1 VLGTV
6 FLRSSFFHTQPAALV
21 RQLAGFLPAGAA
33 APGDAARQDVAERLG
48 QWLHVADAISLSSA
62 HAAIAAAGRQA
73 ARANGRPDTSAAAL
87 QAELE
92 RVRAVLSQSITT
104 RDTRH
109 QPDPDDLDTEFT
121 FCLQRYQDQQ
131 RRMEMSVDALRGHV
145 RQTLAQGTPRLA
157 QLAALDAALGEML
170 GGREQRLLVGL
181 PNFLRARF
189 MTLRQAAAASDTPHD
204 LRWLLGFNTELEQTL
219 LAELEHRLQPVVGM
233 IEAMTHEP

>member
-1 VLGTV
+1 M
-6 FLRSSFFHTQPAALV
+6 RSNLHRSGLV
-21 RQLAGFLPAGAA
+21 RQLAGFLPAGAP

-48 QWLHVADAISLSSA
+48 QWLNVADAIGLSSA

-73 ARANGRPDTSAAAL
+73 ARAPSQPAATAATL

-109 QPDPDDLDTEFT
+109 RPDPDDLDTEFA

-145 RQTLAQGTPRLA
+145 RQTLAQGAPRLA

-170 GGREQRLLVGL
+170 GGREQRLLNNL

-189 MTLRQAAAASDTPHD
+189 MALRQTAAASDTPHD
-204 LRWLLGFNTELEQTL
+204 LRWLLGFNAELEQTL
-219 LAELEHRLQPVVGM
+219 LAELDHRLQPVVGM
-233 IEAMTHEP
+233 IEALDI